1 MSTEF
6 GWNRRDE
13 ENRRI
18 KIKFKLV
25 REKIFWTFQ
34 PARYERWEEFKPS
47 DEDWDVVLE
56 TMEKN
61 LRRGKVTPEDVKLV
75 KRLHRDRV

>member
-25 REKIFWTFQ
+25 RDKISWTFQ
-34 PARYERWEEFKPS
+34 PARYERWEAFEPS
-47 DEDWDVVLE
+47 EDDWDHAMQLLDN
-56 TMEKN
+56 N
-61 LRRGKVTPEDVKLV
+61 LKRGKVTPEDIKLV
-75 KRLHRDRV
+75 KRIRRGLG